1 MISHDP
7 AFCFI
12 DRLLDP
18 AQLGVTDT
26 PAGARLHPSQINV
39 NAGQYQS
46 PYTLA
51 FDFDWATLTHG
62 LEKPPFAHWREQG
75 REPAFAR
82 GPHDWFAPSAY
93 ARAHAHPAHGPLPRH
108 YPPSRPPAGV
118 ERHRHDAWRA
128 QRLLAVAAAM
138 VGYGWRQHL
147 TPDWNPDAAWFAR
160 FGLPADP
167 GQGVSG
173 GAYVAWLYNYA
184 LGIQLELDVAAQSR
198 ARHVHAPTVG
208 RLTIQ
213 RVADARCSYRQLRQQ
228 LRPGDVLYLAEGYA
242 RQDIRRR
249 LDADDPPPAS
259 HALLWLGEVGQAPA
273 GAPLVSDSHA
283 ANWLRDTYGSFIPSG
298 VQLRPFY
305 DTAPGSDLRRC
316 CPPGAQSAY
325 FEQFLWASRLL
336 PDVVES
342 EPVGIVEEWLE
353 VATFAG

>member
-18 AQLGVTDT
+18 ARLGVTNT
-26 PAGARLHPSQINV
+26 PVGARLHPSQINV

-62 LEKPPFAHWREQG
+62 LEKPPFVHWREQG

-93 ARAHAHPAHGPLPRH
+93 A
-108 YPPSRPPAGV
+108 
-118 ERHRHDAWRA
+118 
-128 QRLLAVAAAM
+128 
-138 VGYGWRQHL
+138 
-147 TPDWNPDAAWFAR
+147 
-160 FGLPADP
+160 
-167 GQGVSG
+167 
-173 GAYVAWLYNYA
+173 
-184 LGIQLELDVAAQSR
+184 R

-273 GAPLVSDSHA
+273 GAPLVSDSYA

-305 DTAPGSDLRRC
+305 DAAPGSDLRRC

>member
-1 MISHDP
+1 MT
-7 AFCFI
+7 
-12 DRLLDP
+12 LLF
-18 AQLGVTDT
+18 ALSTACWT
-26 PAGARLHPSQINV
+26 RRAGGDQHPGRRPLHPSQINV

-167 GQGVSG
+167 
-173 GAYVAWLYNYA
+173 
-184 LGIQLELDVAAQSR
+184 
-198 ARHVHAPTVG
+198 
-208 RLTIQ
+208 
-213 RVADARCSYRQLRQQ
+213 ARC
-228 LRPGDVLYLAEGYA
+228 E
-242 RQDIRRR
+242 RRR
-249 LDADDPPPAS
+249 LWACCTTTRWAFSWSWMSPRKA
-259 HALLWLGEVGQAPA
+259 APA
-273 GAPLVSDSHA
+273 MCT
-283 ANWLRDTYGSFIPSG
+283 RQPS
-298 VQLRPFY
+298 
-305 DTAPGSDLRRC
+305 
-316 CPPGAQSAY
+316 
-325 FEQFLWASRLL
+325 
-336 PDVVES
+336 
-342 EPVGIVEEWLE
+342 
-353 VATFAG
+353 AG